1 MQKQRLLER
10 IASLEAGDASQKKLT
25 TEQVLVASIRAH
37 LQRILNTRQGS
48 VPIDSAFGV
57 PDFTNL
63 AGSFSVGS
71 TSEIIKD
78 LTRMISSY
86 ETRLTQ
92 PKITIY
98 NAENEVLS
106 LSFQLEGFVSIA
118 DQQIPI
124 RLATRV
130 SSSGKITLQSL

>member
-1 MQKQRLLER
+1 MQEQRLLER
-10 IASLEAGDASQKKLT
+10 IASLEAGGASKKNLT
-25 TEQVLVASIRAH
+25 TEQVLVASIQAH

-48 VPIDSAFGV
+48 VPIDPQFGV

-71 TSEIIKD
+71 TPEIVKD

-86 ETRLTQ
+86 EPRLLQ
-92 PKITIY
+92 PKITVAK
-98 NAENEVLS
+98 AENEVLS
-106 LSFQLEGFVSIA
+106 LSFQLEGFISVG
-118 DQQIPI
+118 DRNIPI

-130 SSSGKITLQSL
+130 SSSGRVTLQNL